1 MAKEE
6 KNKEGQPFLQELDKF
21 IANNKEFLLKILG
34 TWAGATARHLFA
46 KTIIVLTVIV
56 TGGVLTGIGKISG
69 ETLAGIVGVVLGYIL
84 GSEGL

>member
-6 KNKEGQPFLQELDKF
+6 KDGKGQPFLQELDRF
-21 IANNKEFLLKILG
+21 IANNKDFLLKLLG
-34 TWAGATARHLFA
+34 TWVGASARQLLA
-46 KTIIVLTVIV
+46 KTSIVLAVIV